1 MNWLSIEYVS
11 LDARRQTLFQKEVE
25 DLRVVFGALQ
35 DCDVCIGE
43 DLQPR
48 VASRDHCSI
57 ERPDDFK
64 LIYKAK
70 NPVWLDGKLVSSTQ
84 SIFQGD
90 VNEHWIWLGAMPPK
104 DPPQVTLRERIDPN
118 AVGLAGRGHFR
129 CVLHEKREDVPPPV
143 GRRGKGSGQSDARR
157 LMAGQSGTNKR
168 IYVMGGGLGV
178 LLLAGGAAAG
188 AYLPTQFEAIRLR
201 QEQERLAATAIQE
214 LLEPILETTA
224 FQERAGQSIY
234 VVGALL
240 GDKFEPK
247 GTAWVADLGG
257 RPRLISNWHVGSQLK
272 AAAANDVTIVARR
285 TVAPGRIE
293 DIALQPEYV
302 GHPAYDAYQLVLE
315 GVRPAGDW
323 PNVFDA
329 AELSLANEDDRA
341 KLGPPLPIA
350 SDIFELRPLQS
361 AGYIGF
367 PVEGRN
373 GTKLN
378 PFEPTAT
385 PVVGKIQKLTDG
397 FQRQLTPVEHR
408 SLVQTN
414 LEAAGGASGSPLF
427 DARGRVIG
435 MVSGGDTIS
444 FETIGGE
451 KVRLASG
458 SFYAVRADVIEELGG
473 RPAPADRE
481 ALWRCAVQQFGGGG
495 GGCEAD
501 AAGAPVASAPKMLG
515 PNGAATLR
523 LERQPPGRYVL
534 SAHAASP
541 SLLRMKASWGD
552 GRSTESD
559 AASQEPNKPVLNLRL
574 LATSDIELQ
583 LQGAAGDEFSWSI
596 APVAAGGAQ

>member
-1 MNWLSIEYVS
+1 VNWLSIEYVS

-35 DCDVCIGE
+35 DCDVCVGE

-70 NPVWLDGKLVSSTQ
+70 NPVWLDGKLVTGTQ
-84 SIFQGD
+84 SIFQGE

-129 CVLHEKREDVPPPV
+129 CVLHEKREDVPPPI
-143 GRRGKGSGQSDARR
+143 GRRGKGSGQTDARR
-157 LMAGQSGTNKR
+157 LMAGQSGTNMR
-168 IYVMGGGLGV
+168 IYGIGALMV
-178 LLLAGGAAAG
+178 AGAFAAG
-188 AYLPTQFEAIRLR
+188 AYLPPQLEAMRL
-201 QEQERLAATAIQE
+201 EQERGRIA
-214 LLEPILETTA
+214 LEDIDRQLKPILETAA

-234 VVGALL
+234 VVGGLL

-247 GTAWVADLGG
+247 GTAWVANVGG
-257 RPRLISNWHVGSQLK
+257 RPRLISNLHVGNQLK
-272 AAAANDVTIVARR
+272 AAANDGLKIVARR
-285 TVAPGRIE
+285 TVAPGRVE
-293 DIALQPEYV
+293 DIALQPDYV
-302 GHPAYDAYQLVLE
+302 GHPSYDAYQIVLE
-315 GVRPAGDW
+315 SVRGVGNW

-329 AELSLANEDDRA
+329 AELVLAAEGDRS

-350 SDIFELRPLQS
+350 PDIFELRALQFV
-361 AGYIGF
+361 GYIGF
-367 PVEGRN
+367 PMEGLSVTRF
-373 GTKLN
+373 N
-378 PFEPTAT
+378 PAEPEAT
-385 PVVGKIQKLTDG
+385 SIVGKIQKVTDG

-408 SLVQTN
+408 TLVQTD
-414 LEAAGGASGSPLF
+414 LKASGGASGSPLF

-444 FETIGGE
+444 VVSPDG
-451 KVRLASG
+451 VVLRPSSG

-473 RPAPADRE
+473 RPPPADRE
-481 ALWRCAVQQFGGGG
+481 TLWRCAVQQFGGGG
-495 GGCEAD
+495 GGCEGD
-501 AAGAPVASAPKMLG
+501 VAGAPVASTTKVLG
-515 PNGAATLR
+515 PDGAATLR
-523 LERQPPGRYVL
+523 IEGQPPGRYVL

-596 APVAAGGAQ
+596 APVVAGGAQ

>member
-48 VASRDHCSI
+48 IASRDHCSI

-104 DPPQVTLRERIDPN
+104 DPPQVTLREKIDPN

-129 CVLHEKREDVPPPV
+129 CVLHEKKEDVPPPV
-143 GRRGKGSGQSDARR
+143 GRRGKGSGQSDTRR
-157 LMAGQSGTNKR
+157 LMQGQSGTNMR
-168 IYVMGGGLGV
+168 IYGIGTLM
-178 LLLAGGAAAG
+178 LAGAFAAG
-188 AYLPTQFEAIRLR
+188 MYLPPQFEALRL
-201 QEQERLAATAIQE
+201 EQERDRIRDADLKE
-214 LLEPILETTA
+214 LLTPILETTA

-240 GDKFEPK
+240 GDRFDPK
-247 GTAWVADLGG
+247 GTAWVADVGG
-257 RPRLISNWHVGSQLK
+257 RPRLISNLHVGNQLK
-272 AAAANDVTIVARR
+272 AAANDGLKIVARR
-285 TVAPGRIE
+285 TVAPGRVE
-293 DIALQPEYV
+293 DIVLHPDYV
-302 GHPAYDAYQLVLE
+302 GHPAYDAYQIVLE
-315 GVRPAGDW
+315 SVRGVGNW

-329 AELSLANEDDRA
+329 AELVLAAEDDRS
-341 KLGPPLPIA
+341 KLGAPLPIA
-350 SDIFELRPLQS
+350 PDIFELRALQFV
-361 AGYIGF
+361 GYIGY
-367 PVEGRN
+367 PMEGLSA
-373 GTKLN
+373 TKFN
-378 PFEPTAT
+378 PAEPEAT
-385 PVVGKIQKLTDG
+385 PIVGKIQKVTDG

-408 SLVQTN
+408 SLVQTD
-414 LEAAGGASGSPLF
+414 LKASGGASGSPLF

-444 FETIGGE
+444 VVSPEG
-451 KVRLASG
+451 VVLRPSSG

-473 RPAPADRE
+473 RPPPADRE

-495 GGCEAD
+495 GDCEGDVAR
-501 AAGAPVASAPKMLG
+501 APVASASKILG
-515 PNGAATLR
+515 PDGASTLR
-523 LERQPPGRYVL
+523 IERQPPGRYVL
-534 SAHAASP
+534 TAHAASP
-541 SLLRMKASWGD
+541 SLLRMKAGWGD

-559 AASQEPNKPVLNLRL
+559 AASLEPNKPVLNLRL
-574 LATSDIELQ
+574 LAVSDIEVQ
-583 LQGAAGDEFSWSI
+583 LQGAPGDEYSWSI
-596 APVAAGGAQ
+596 EPVIAGGAQ